1 MQLIKN
7 RNLLLKSSFING
19 EWTSAD
25 SSLSDSET
33 THSEFEIFNPAT
45 GDVIARISEVTS
57 LQVETAINSAAK
69 AFEKWKL
76 TSYSE
81 RSKILLEWQAL
92 LRENCDDLA
101 RILTLEQGKPL
112 AEAKGEILHSADYI
126 KIYAEQAQ
134 LFNGPLNQDAPLN
147 QQAKIYRKPIGV
159 VTAITPWN
167 FPCSMVAR
175 KAGAALAAGC
185 SFVLKPSELT
195 PLSALALAKLGEQAG
210 IPKGVFNVVV
220 GSNAQAIGE
229 ILTSHPK
236 VAKFSFTGSTIVG
249 KRLLAQCANGV
260 KRTAMELGG
269 NAPFIVF
276 EDADINEAVEGALV
290 AKFRNSGQTCV
301 TANRFIIHKNIK
313 QKFVNQ
319 FIQRIKQL
327 KMGSGLEPENS
338 LGPLVNQRAID
349 KISRLVNKIKEEGAN
364 ILLGGKPLEKGI
376 GFDGTFFEATV
387 IDNVTAK
394 MEIFNK
400 EIFGPVVTLIEFE
413 SEEDAILLANQTE
426 SGLCAYAYTK
436 NQKIISN
443 LNDQLNVGMLGINTA
458 RLSNP
463 SAPFGGVKQSGMGRE
478 GGNYGVEEYLDYQY
492 VCVG

>member
-1 MQLIKN
+1 MHLIKN
-7 RNLLLKSSFING
+7 KNLIQKSSYVNG
-19 EWTSAD
+19 EWLTSE
-25 SSLSDSET
+25 ST
-33 THSEFEIFNPAT
+33 FEVFNPAT
-45 GDVIARISEVTS
+45 GKAFAYISEVSS
-57 LQVETAINSAAK
+57 LEVENAINSAAK
-69 AFEKWKL
+69 AFEEWKL
-76 TSYSE
+76 TSYE
-81 RSKILLEWQAL
+81 QRCNILLEWQKL
-92 LRENCDDLA
+92 LRENSQDLA
-101 RILTLEQGKPL
+101 RILTSEQGKPL
-112 AEAKGEILHSADYI
+112 SEAVGEILHSADYI
-126 KIYAEQAQ
+126 KIYAEQSH
-134 LFNGPLNQDAPLN
+134 LFTGPNNQQAPFN
-147 QQAKIYRKPIGV
+147 QQAKIYRKPVGV

-185 SFVLKPSELT
+185 TFVLKPSELT

-210 IPKGVFNVVV
+210 IPAGVFNVVV

-229 ILTSHPK
+229 IFTSHPK

-249 KRLLAQCANGV
+249 KKLLAQCANGV

-276 EDADINEAVEGALV
+276 EDADIDDAVEGALI

-313 QKFVNQ
+313 QEFVKKL
-319 FIQRIKQL
+319 IEKIKQL
-327 KMGSGLEPENS
+327 KMGCGFDSENT

-349 KISRLVNKIKEEGAN
+349 KISGLINKANEEGASV
-364 ILLGGKPLEKGI
+364 LLGGQTIAKGNRL
-376 GFDGTFFEATV
+376 DGTFFEATV
-387 IDNVTAK
+387 IDGVTPN
-394 MEIFNK
+394 MEIFNR

-413 SEEDAILLANQTE
+413 SEEEAIRLANQTE

-436 NQKIISN
+436 KQKIISN
-443 LNDQLNVGMLGINTA
+443 LNNQLSVGMLGINTA

-478 GGNYGVEEYLDYQY
+478 GGSYGIEEYLDYQY
-492 VCVG
+492 ICRG

>member
-1 MQLIKN
+1 MHLIKN
-7 RNLLLKSSFING
+7 KNLLLNSSFING
-19 EWTSAD
+19 VWVNAEDSQSNSEDGNSA
-25 SSLSDSET
+25 
-33 THSEFEIFNPAT
+33 FEVFNPAT
-45 GDVIARISEVTS
+45 GEAITKISEVS
-57 LQVETAINSAAK
+57 CFQVESSINSAAK

-76 TSYSE
+76 IAYSE
-81 RSKILLEWQAL
+81 RSKVLLKWQAL
-92 LRENCDDLA
+92 LREHCDDLA

-126 KIYAEQAQ
+126 KIYAEQPQ
-134 LFNGPLNQDAPLN
+134 LFNGPVNQDAPLN

-185 SFVLKPSELT
+185 SFVLKPSDLT
-195 PLSALALAKLGEQAG
+195 PLSALALAKLGEYAG
-210 IPKGVFNVVV
+210 IPTGVFNVVV

-229 ILTSHPK
+229 IFTGHPK

-249 KRLLAQCANGV
+249 KRLLSQCANGV

-276 EDADINEAVEGALV
+276 EDADIEAAVEGALV

-313 QKFVNQ
+313 KKFVERL
-319 FIQRIKQL
+319 IERIRKL
-327 KMGSGLEPENS
+327 KMGNGFDPENT

-349 KISRLVNKIKEEGAN
+349 KISGLINKAKEEGAN
-364 ILLGGKPLEKGI
+364 ILLGGKPLEKEKC
-376 GFDGTFFEATV
+376 FDGTFFEATV
-387 IDNVTAK
+387 IDNVTPN

-413 SEEDAILLANQTE
+413 SEDEAIRLANQTE

-436 NQKIISN
+436 NQKTISN
-443 LNDQLNVGMLGINTA
+443 LHEQLNVGMLGINA
-458 RLSNP
+458 AKLSNP
-463 SAPFGGVKQSGMGRE
+463 AAPFGGVKQSGMGRE
-478 GGNYGVEEYLDYQY
+478 GGSYGIEEYLDYQY
-492 VCVG
+492 VCGA

>member
-1 MQLIKN
+1 MHLIKN
-7 RNLLLKSSFING
+7 KNLILNSSFVNG
-19 EWTSAD
+19 EW
-25 SSLSDSET
+25 LVSDST
-33 THSEFEIFNPAT
+33 FEVFNPAT
-45 GDVIARISEVTS
+45 GKAIAQISEVTS
-57 LQVETAINSAAK
+57 LEVENAINSAAK
-69 AFEKWKL
+69 AFEEWKL
-76 TSYSE
+76 TSYQQ
-81 RSKILLEWQAL
+81 RSDILLKWQKL
-92 LRENCDDLA
+92 LREHSQDLA
-101 RILTLEQGKPL
+101 RILTSEQGKPL
-112 AEAKGEILHSADYI
+112 SEAVGEILHSADYI
-126 KIYAEQAQ
+126 KIYAEQAH
-134 LFNGPLNQDAPLN
+134 LFIEPINQDAPLN
-147 QQAKIYRKPIGV
+147 QQAKIYRKSIGV

-210 IPKGVFNVVV
+210 IPAGVFNVVV

-229 ILTSHPK
+229 IFTSHPK
-236 VAKFSFTGSTIVG
+236 IAKFSFTGSTIVG

-276 EDADINEAVEGALV
+276 EDADIDEAVEGAWV

-313 QKFVNQ
+313 QEFVKKL
-319 FIQRIKQL
+319 IEKIKQL
-327 KMGSGLEPENS
+327 KMGCGFDSENS

-349 KISRLVNKIKEEGAN
+349 KISGLVNKAKEEGAN
-364 ILLGGKPLEKGI
+364 ILLGGHSFEK
-376 GFDGTFFEATV
+376 DDCKKGTFFEATV
-387 IDNVTAK
+387 IDNVTPQ
-394 MEIFNK
+394 MEIFHK
-400 EIFGPVVTLIEFE
+400 EIFGPVVTLIEFKC
-413 SEEDAILLANQTE
+413 EEEAIRLANQTE

-436 NQKIISN
+436 NEKIISV
-443 LNDQLNVGMLGINTA
+443 LNQQLNVGMLGINTA

-478 GGNYGVEEYLDYQY
+478 GGSYGIEEYLDYQY
-492 VCVG
+492 VCIR

>member
-7 RNLLLKSSFING
+7 KNLIQKSSYVNG
-19 EWTSAD
+19 EW
-25 SSLSDSET
+25 LISDST
-33 THSEFEIFNPAT
+33 FEVFNPAT
-45 GDVIARISEVTS
+45 GKVITQISEVSS
-57 LQVETAINSAAK
+57 LEVEKAINSAGK
-69 AFEKWKL
+69 AFEEWKL
-76 TSYSE
+76 TPYE
-81 RSKILLEWQAL
+81 QRSKILLKWQEL
-92 LRENCDDLA
+92 LRENSEDLA
-101 RILTLEQGKPL
+101 RILTSEQGKPL
-112 AEAKGEILHSADYI
+112 SEAVGEILHSADYI
-126 KIYAEQAQ
+126 KIYTEQAH
-134 LFNGPLNQDAPLN
+134 LFTEPINQQAPLN
-147 QQAKIYRKPIGV
+147 QQAKIYRKPVGV

-195 PLSALALAKLGEQAG
+195 PISALALAKLGEQAG
-210 IPKGVFNVVV
+210 IPAGVFNTVV

-229 ILTSHPK
+229 VLTSHPK
-236 VAKFSFTGSTIVG
+236 VAKFSFTGSTMIG

-269 NAPFIVF
+269 NAPFIIF
-276 EDADINEAVEGALV
+276 EDADIEAAVEGALV

-301 TANRFIIHKNIK
+301 TANRFIIHKSIK
-313 QKFVNQ
+313 QEFVKRL
-319 FIQRIKQL
+319 IKSIKQL
-327 KMGSGLEPENS
+327 KMGCGFDSGNT
-338 LGPLVNQRAID
+338 LGPLINQRAID
-349 KISRLVNKIKEEGAN
+349 KITELINKAKEEGAS
-364 ILLGGKPLEKGI
+364 ILLGGKSLEKENSL
-376 GFDGTFFEATV
+376 DGTFFEATV
-387 IDNVTAK
+387 IDNVTPN

-413 SEEDAILLANQTE
+413 SEEEAISLANQTE

-463 SAPFGGVKQSGMGRE
+463 SAPFGGIKQSGMGRE
-478 GGNYGVEEYLDYQY
+478 GGSYGIEEYLDYQY
-492 VCVG
+492 VCGK